1 MSKIG
6 TGILHRN
13 SKGIKEKNLKA
24 RAIKIRIDEDS
35 WLEICNIG
43 NGAFWPLQGFMD
55 SADYT
60 NVVENMHLNNGSPWT
75 IPVTLDIP
83 EEIVS
88 EVIKSERVILINNI
102 GEDVAELFVEDV
114 YKVNYEKDI
123 KHIYGTDKTD
133 HPGVKKEVSRSIYR
147 LGGPIKVMK
156 YIDNVFPKYDLT
168 PVETKRIF
176 KEKGWV
182 KVTGFQTRNPIHRA
196 HEYLQRLAIELTDG
210 IFIQP
215 LIGWKKD
222 DDFSPLAVISAYEK
236 MLEVFYPS
244 NRAVLGTLRT
254 PMRYAGPREAVFH
267 AIIRRNYGCT
277 HFIVGRDHAG
287 VGGYYG
293 KYDAHKL
300 CNSFDDLGIKIMTLY
315 GPYYCKKC
323 FSIVTEKT
331 CPHGEDS
338 SLNISGT
345 QLREMI
351 KNGVHPPSEFMRE
364 EISDTLMDL
373 SKKKQLFVGGV

>member
-1 MSKIG
+1 MNNTK
-6 TGILHRN
+6 TGVLHRN
-13 SKGIKEKNLKA
+13 SNETKEKNVKTKK
-24 RAIKIRIDEDS
+24 IKIRIDGES

-55 SADYT
+55 LADYT
-60 NVVENMHLNNGSPWT
+60 DVVEYMHLNNGSPWT
-75 IPVTLDIP
+75 MPVTLDIP

-88 EVIKSERVILINNI
+88 DVIKSERVILVNSL
-102 GEDVAELFVEDV
+102 GEEVADLFVEDV
-114 YKVNYEKDI
+114 YKVNFENDI
-123 KHIYGTDKTD
+123 KLIFGTDKAD
-133 HPGVKKEVSRSIYR
+133 HPGVKKEINRSIYR
-147 LGGPIKVMK
+147 LGGPIKVKK
-156 YIDNVFPKYDLT
+156 YIDDVFPGYNLT
-168 PVETKRIF
+168 PAETKKIF
-176 KEKGWV
+176 KDKGWTNI
-182 KVTGFQTRNPIHRA
+182 TGFQTRNPIHRA
-196 HEYLQRLAIELTDG
+196 HEYLQKIAIEITDG

-222 DDFSPLAVISAYEK
+222 DDFSPLAVITAYEK
-236 MLEVFYPS
+236 MLKDFYPANS
-244 NRAVLGTLRT
+244 AVLGTLRT

-300 CNSFDDLGIKIMTLY
+300 CNSFDNLGIKILTLY
-315 GPYYCKKC
+315 GPYYCKRC
-323 FSIVTEKT
+323 LSIVTERT
-331 CPHGEDS
+331 CPHGDNY

-351 KNGVHPPSEFMRE
+351 RNNVFPPPEYMRK
-364 EISDTLMDL
+364 EISDILMDL
-373 SKKKQLFVGGV
+373 SRKEQLFVGGV